1 MGGVLPAGPEA
12 DSRLGLTSLHFHLLS
27 LPPARRAFSR
37 VVLSRLEEA
46 GLEAVDG
53 ASVLVLLF
61 GEVDLG
67 FPVPVSLLLLLIF
80 LTFEKGVGGLGSVP
94 ILVSLDHRL
103 TWGVFIT
110 E

>member
-1 MGGVLPAGPEA
+1 MLPAGPEA

-37 VVLSRLEEA
+37 VLSRLEEA

-67 FPVPVSLLLLLIF
+67 FPVPVSLLLFLIF
-80 LTFEKGVGGLGSVP
+80 LTFEKGVGGLGFVP